1 MKTLNKYISES
12 ILDLDDNIE
21 KTKKNLKK
29 LVKDSYEFFNIYIS
43 SGNGSQVKLDK
54 YLKINDI
61 SKYCDKLCEQYDN
74 GKINHVTN
82 KTVHIID
89 KTACELVYILRHT
102 QLLGFEQSLLV
113 LLRSFLKKHYLI
125 QMETDHRRT
134 LYDLVY
140 TIYPERDNNNP
151 ADEVDIH
158 FVLKK
163 KF

>member
-1 MKTLNKYISES
+1 MKTLNNYISES
-12 ILDLDDNIE
+12 ILDIDDNIK
-21 KTKKNLKK
+21 KTKEDLKK
-29 LVKDSYEFFNIYIS
+29 LVKDSYDFFNIYIS

-61 SKYCDKLCEQYDN
+61 SKYCDKLCKQYGND
-74 GKINHVTN
+74 KIGCIT
-82 KTVHIID
+82 D
-89 KTACELVYILRHT
+89 KTACELVYILMHT

-125 QMETDHRRT
+125 QMETDHRNK
-134 LYDLVY
+134 LFDLVY
-140 TIYPERDNNNP
+140 TIYPERDNNDP

-163 KF
+163 NF

>member
-1 MKTLNKYISES
+1 MKTLNNYISES

-61 SKYCDKLCEQYDN
+61 SKYCDKLCKQYGSD
-74 GKINHVTN
+74 KIGRITDE
-82 KTVHIID
+82 TV
-89 KTACELVYILRHT
+89 CELVYILMRT

-163 KF
+163 NF